1 VTTDNVDV
9 LCIGA
14 TGQSGSTLFSRM
26 LGQLP
31 GLVAVGETGRV
42 WDKGLIE
49 NVECGCSA
57 PFRSCEFWTRV
68 GDAAFGGWGAVD
80 AQEATRLRDAL
91 TLKGRMPHPFAL
103 PLIRRPGLWR
113 SYDEQH
119 RRYAELMER
128 LLHGIHDVTD
138 GAVIVDSMKQPAHVY
153 MLSGMPSIDLKVV
166 HLVRDSRGVAYSKT
180 RWVARQGAI
189 EGAYRVRR
197 HPPKSGEKWIWMN
210 LSFDLLARL
219 GVPTATVRYE
229 TFVRTPAPELER
241 VATLLNLHLDDSAL
255 GFIHDGEVEL
265 EPAHLAAGSRGR
277 LESGRTSLRLDEEW
291 RTKLPAAHRR
301 VVSAMTWPLLRRYG
315 YVGPHGVYAAERS
328 AS

>member
-1 VTTDNVDV
+1 VTTQDVNV

-31 GLVAVGETGRV
+31 GMVAVGETGRV

-57 PFRSCEFWTRV
+57 PFRSCEFWTAV
-68 GDAAFGGWGAVD
+68 GESAFGGWDGVD

-103 PLIRRPGLWR
+103 PLILRPGLWS
-113 SYDEQH
+113 SYDEQR
-119 RRYAELMER
+119 RRYEELMGR
-128 LLHGIHDVTD
+128 LLRGIHDVAG
-138 GAVIVDSMKQPAHVY
+138 GAIIVDSMKQPAHVY
-153 MLSGMPSIDLKVV
+153 MLSGMPAIDLKVV

-180 RWVARQGAI
+180 RWVERQGAV

-197 HPPKSGEKWIWMN
+197 RPPKSGEKWMWMN
-210 LSFDLLARL
+210 LSFDVLARL
-219 GVPTATVRYE
+219 GVPTETVRYE
-229 TFVRTPAPELER
+229 TFVRTPVPELER
-241 VATLLNLHLDDSAL
+241 VARLVGLDLDDRAL
-255 GFIHDGEVEL
+255 AFIHDGVVDL

-277 LESGRTSLRLDEEW
+277 LQSGPTSLRADDEW
-291 RTKLPAAHRR
+291 RTKLPRAHRR
-301 VVSAMTWPLLRRYG
+301 MVSAMTWPLLRKYG
-315 YVGPHGVYAAERS
+315 YVGPHGVYAAEGRL
-328 AS
+328 

>member
-1 VTTDNVDV
+1 VTTQDVNV

-68 GDAAFGGWGAVD
+68 GESAFGGWDAVD

-103 PLIRRPGLWR
+103 PLIRRPGLWS
-113 SYDEQH
+113 SYDQQR
-119 RRYAELMER
+119 RRYEELMGR
-128 LLHGIHDVTD
+128 LLRGIHDVTD
-138 GAVIVDSMKQPAHVY
+138 GAIIVDSMKQPAHVY
-153 MLSGMPSIDLKVV
+153 MLSGMPAIDLKVV

-180 RWVARQGAI
+180 RWVERQGAV

-197 HPPKSGEKWIWMN
+197 RPPKSGEKWMWMN
-210 LSFDLLARL
+210 LSFDVLAGL
-219 GVPTATVRYE
+219 GVPTETVRYE
-229 TFVRTPAPELER
+229 TFVRTPVPELER
-241 VATLLNLHLDDSAL
+241 VARLVGVDLDDAAL
-255 GFIHDGEVEL
+255 TFIHDGVVDL

-277 LESGRTSLRLDEEW
+277 LQSGPTPLRADDEW
-291 RTKLPAAHRR
+291 RTKLPLAHRR
-301 VVSAMTWPLLRRYG
+301 MVSAMTWPLLRRYG
-315 YVGPHGVYAAERS
+315 YVGPHGVYAAEAPRP
-328 AS
+328 